1 MPVFGWRTMG
11 ALKAKTGNNVPQIRA
26 KAGGA
31 SKSDIIQS
39 GSSGATLIL
48 DLNARIAGS
57 YPGTG
62 TAWYDLTANHN
73 DATLYNGVTYGS
85 SYGGALSF
93 SGTGTAPSPGTVGTV
108 QYGQVKNGVYFNGDL
123 TILSWVY
130 VTGVN
135 NWQRIIDFGQGAGVN
150 SVLLST
156 TFGGT
161 GNPGFYCQGAQFQ
174 ASRTLQLNAWNYV
187 CATVQGTTAT
197 IYMNGTSAGTGTV
210 TAAANVTRQYCYIG
224 RSEWAGDGMY
234 QGGIG
239 AVQIYSGYLTAAE
252 ILANYNSS
260 KSKYTPL
267 GT

>member
-1 MPVFGWRTMG
+1 MPGFGWRSIG
-11 ALKAKTGNNVPQIRA
+11 ALKAKTGNNVPQVAA
-26 KAGGA
+26 KAG
-31 SKSDIIQS
+31 KSDIIAA
-39 GSSGATLIL
+39 GSTGATLIL
-48 DLNARIAGS
+48 DLNARIAKS
-57 YPGTG
+57 YPGSG
-62 TAWYDLTANHN
+62 TAWKDLTANKN
-73 DATLYNGVTYGS
+73 DAVLYNGVTYGAG
-85 SYGGALSF
+85 YGGALSF
-93 SGTGTAPSPGTVGTV
+93 SGVGSAPAPGTVGTV
-108 QYGQVKNGVYFNGDL
+108 QYAQVKNGVYFNGDL

-135 NWQRIIDFGQGAGVN
+135 NWQRIIDFGNGAGDN

-161 GNPGFYCQGAQFQ
+161 GAPGFYCQGAQFQ
-174 ASRTLQLNAWNYV
+174 ASRTLQLNAWNHV

-197 IYMNGTSAGTGTV
+197 IYMNGTLAGTATV
-210 TAAANVTRQYCYIG
+210 VPAVNISRQYCYIG

-239 AVQIYSGYLTAAE
+239 AIQVYSGYLTAAE